1 MKGLKGAEYK
11 AARADIEPLRQQ
23 KAKALE
29 NKNLILEKFKQAVEE
44 YKVVK
49 SGSAVKVSKT
59 VAKYGTSSYDPSER
73 KEWIKTCTAGG
84 SCQRACAAKYKMLR
98 LKELHEKLKAQSTDL
113 GVQVKAEWAAM
124 KGLKGTEYKQARL
137 DIEPLR
143 QKKIKTAN
151 KKRTVLIKYKQA
163 VQEYKAVAKLPC
175 GKNTAK
181 IAKEKEAAKEKEV
194 KEIAKVKSDSID
206 KDGLVKNW
214 EGEGFTSEAIQAK
227 LKIEELKAEYEEAKK
242 DYEEAQEKVKEAWQN
257 VKTLKTSDE
266 RAKARIGIEGLKEE
280 RSRTNK
286 IRLDIYKQY

>member
-1 MKGLKGAEYK
+1 MSDCKAGGLSRSVCLAKYKMLNLKDKHEQAKQINTELGDQVKARWEAMKGLKGAEYK

-98 LKELHEKLKAQSTDL
+98 LKELHEKLKAQSADL

-181 IAKEKEAAKEKEV
+181 IAKEKADREA
-194 KEIAKVKSDSID
+194 
-206 KDGLVKNW
+206 
-214 EGEGFTSEAIQAK
+214 
-227 LKIEELKAEYEEAKK
+227 
-242 DYEEAQEKVKEAWQN
+242 
-257 VKTLKTSDE
+257 
-266 RAKARIGIEGLKEE
+266 
-280 RSRTNK
+280 
-286 IRLDIYKQY
+286 